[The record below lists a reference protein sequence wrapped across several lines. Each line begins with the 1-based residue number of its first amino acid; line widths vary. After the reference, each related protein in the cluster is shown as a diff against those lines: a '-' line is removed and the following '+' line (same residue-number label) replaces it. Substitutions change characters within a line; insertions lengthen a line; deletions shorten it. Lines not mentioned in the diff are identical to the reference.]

1 MVENPDIS
9 DMKSADN
16 DAIRPAASPNESDY
30 RKVRARQVGR
40 LMLSYR
46 LERKGRGRGG
56 RLSQKGLLDLMGRV
70 KGGGGYEDYSHSTVG
85 RWESGEILPTKERLE
100 VFGSALDLDQAEIH
114 GLLALAGL
122 EGGLRRP

>member
-85 RWESGEILPTKERLE
+85 RWLASASRSRALPTNSGCQGVL
-100 VFGSALDLDQAEIH
+100 AENRC
-114 GLLALAGL
+114 GLAV
-122 EGGLRRP
+122 